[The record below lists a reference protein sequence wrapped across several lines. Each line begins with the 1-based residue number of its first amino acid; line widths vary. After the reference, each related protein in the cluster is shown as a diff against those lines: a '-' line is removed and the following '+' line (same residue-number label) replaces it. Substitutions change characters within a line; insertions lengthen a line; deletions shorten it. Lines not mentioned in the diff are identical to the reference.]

1 MVDYPYTVQPLVGFE
16 FARFGEPRSQHRE
29 SLGEFQSFQ
38 RNPDSPSMT
47 DLYLDSYMSL
57 DYDEEDRL
65 EFIEIINDEAVVYVE
80 DVQFVKRPIEEI
92 IALMTERGHQVV
104 GPYVGVYSI
113 PDLGIRFGAT
123 LDDETGR
130 KVTDG
135 ISLVP
140 KETIPQLL
148 A

>member
-1 MVDYPYTVQPLVGFE
+1 MVEYPYTVQPLVGFE

-29 SLGEFQSFQ
+29 SLGEFHSFQ
-38 RNPDSPSMT
+38 RNLDSPRLT

-57 DYDEEDRL
+57 DYDDEDRL
-65 EFIEIINDEAVVYVE
+65 EFIEIINDEATVYVE
-80 DVQFVKRPIEEI
+80 DVQFVHRPIEEI
-92 IALMTERGHQVV
+92 VALMTERGHRVV

-113 PDLGIRFGAT
+113 PDLGIRFGST
-123 LDDETGR
+123 RDDETGR